1 MTEDL
6 HSGVAFGRRFFISD
20 SAYDFIMMKDMFK
33 RLGAFFR
40 AYPALFFTSKNPK
53 SAKYLPLATL
63 AYLIVPIDLMPDFI
77 PLLGQL
83 DDVGVII
90 VLLSIALRAFE
101 QMPDQKKKRK
111 YGDVID
117 VEVVKD

>member
-1 MTEDL
+1 
-6 HSGVAFGRRFFISD
+6 
-20 SAYDFIMMKDMFK
+20 MFK

-40 AYPALFFTSKNPK
+40 AYPTLLFNSKSPN
-53 SAKYLPLATL
+53 SAKYLPLAAL
-63 AYLIVPIDLMPDFI
+63 VYLISPIDLMPDFI

-83 DDVGVII
+83 DDVGVIM

-101 QMPDQKKKRK
+101 QTPDQKKKKK

-117 VEVVKD
+117 VEVVK

>member
-1 MTEDL
+1 
-6 HSGVAFGRRFFISD
+6 
-20 SAYDFIMMKDMFK
+20 MFK

-40 AYPALFFTSKNPK
+40 AYPTLFLHSKSPN
-53 SAKYLPLATL
+53 SAKYLPLAAL

-83 DDVGVII
+83 DDVGVIV

-117 VEVVKD
+117 VEVVK